1 MFHATGFRVADLP
14 DTLTGNC
21 GNSPGIACR
30 LAWDI
35 THSPTATQVVKVYLA
50 GPVSQAGRIAFV
62 LVLALLV
69 RFIFH
74 RLINKVTERAAT
86 ATLAVTPNGRA
97 HKAAATMQ
105 MAGTERRE
113 QRARALGSILR
124 SAISVIVFGIAALTI
139 LSILGFNVA
148 PLLASTAVLGV
159 ALGFGAQNLVR
170 DYLAGLLML
179 VEDHYGVGDTIN
191 AGVATGTV
199 EAMSLLTT
207 TLRDV
212 NGVVWHI
219 RNGTIDSVGNE
230 SQGWSRA
237 VIDYPVPYEEDLAK
251 IRALMEQA
259 ADSLYRER
267 GWKKLILEK
276 PEVWGAQGLSGREV
290 TMRLVAKTAPM
301 RQLEVARELRARVKA
316 TLDAAGVQ
324 PAGPDTIVI
333 SAPPAI
339 ATAERWHTPGHDALT
354 PAAAPGRGSG
364 SMCRRYCS
372 NLPDGTSTRST
383 EPRQRRG
390 TRKLSGMSQP
400 VSFYE
405 AVGGE
410 EFFTRLVHR
419 FYQGVAEDP
428 VLRPVYPAKDL
439 GPAEEHLRL
448 FLMQYWGGPRT
459 YDELRGHPRLRMRHA
474 RFTIGEAE
482 RDAWLH
488 HMRVALDEARAG
500 RGARRP
506 ALGLPGHGRAQP
518 GQRRSCA
525 RAP

>member
-30 LAWDI
+30 LAWDF

-97 HKAAATMQ
+97 NKAAATIQ

-333 SAPPAI
+333 SAPPAL
-339 ATAERWHTPGHDALT
+339 AAPA
-354 PAAAPGRGSG
+354 PAA
-364 SMCRRYCS
+364 
-372 NLPDGTSTRST
+372 DGLAET
-383 EPRQRRG
+383 E
-390 TRKLSGMSQP
+390 
-400 VSFYE
+400 
-405 AVGGE
+405 AGE
-410 EFFTRLVHR
+410 PP
-419 FYQGVAEDP
+419 VAED
-428 VLRPVYPAKDL
+428 VLVA
-439 GPAEEHLRL
+439 AEEAPNDADS
-448 FLMQYWGGPRT
+448 PRT
-459 YDELRGHPRLRMRHA
+459 A
-474 RFTIGEAE
+474 
-482 RDAWLH
+482 
-488 HMRVALDEARAG
+488 
-500 RGARRP
+500 
-506 ALGLPGHGRAQP
+506 
-518 GQRRSCA
+518 S
-525 RAP
+525 

>member
-1 MFHATGFRVADLP
+1 VFHGTGLALADVP

-35 THSPTATQVVKVYLA
+35 SHNTTATQVVKVYLA
-50 GPVSQAGRIAFV
+50 GPVSQAARIAFV
-62 LVLALLV
+62 LLLALLV
-69 RFIFH
+69 RAIFH

-86 ATLAVTPNGRA
+86 ATLAVTPNARA
-97 HKAAATMQ
+97 QKAAAP
-105 MAGTERRE
+105 MAGLERRE

-124 SAISVIVFGIAALTI
+124 SAVSVIVFGIAALTI
-139 LSILGFNVA
+139 LGILGFNLA

-237 VIDYPVPYEEDLAK
+237 VIDYPVPYEEDLAR

-259 ADSLYRER
+259 ANSLYRER
-267 GWKKLILEK
+267 GWKKLMLEK
-276 PEVWGAQGLSGREV
+276 PEVWGAQELSGKEV
-290 TMRLVAKTAPM
+290 TMRLVAKTTPM
-301 RQLEVARELRARVKA
+301 RQWEVARELRARVKA

-324 PAGPDTIVI
+324 PAGPDTIMVTV
-333 SAPPAI
+333 PPAI
-339 ATAERWHTPGHDALT
+339 SGAREGDTSEPPASQRGAPATGLRSDEGATREGAGSERPGGEREST
-354 PAAAPGRGSG
+354 APGT
-364 SMCRRYCS
+364 
-372 NLPDGTSTRST
+372 P
-383 EPRQRRG
+383 
-390 TRKLSGMSQP
+390 
-400 VSFYE
+400 
-405 AVGGE
+405 
-410 EFFTRLVHR
+410 
-419 FYQGVAEDP
+419 
-428 VLRPVYPAKDL
+428 
-439 GPAEEHLRL
+439 
-448 FLMQYWGGPRT
+448 
-459 YDELRGHPRLRMRHA
+459 
-474 RFTIGEAE
+474 
-482 RDAWLH
+482 
-488 HMRVALDEARAG
+488 
-500 RGARRP
+500 
-506 ALGLPGHGRAQP
+506 
-518 GQRRSCA
+518 
-525 RAP
+525 